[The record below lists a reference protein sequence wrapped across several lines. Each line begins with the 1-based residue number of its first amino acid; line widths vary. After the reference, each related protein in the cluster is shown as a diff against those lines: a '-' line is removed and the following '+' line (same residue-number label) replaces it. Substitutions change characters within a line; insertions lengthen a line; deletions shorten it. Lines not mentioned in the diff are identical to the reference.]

1 MTNFLRSLGLGFAAF
16 LAVARS
22 AGTGFFAVLL
32 ATTTLFFAVLLATT
46 TLFFAAFFLAGA
58 VFLLVNFLTAGE
70 GLRLATILAPRVLK
84 DQPPKISAEH

>member
-1 MTNFLRSLGLGFAAF
+1 LRSLGLGFAAF

-22 AGTGFFAVLL
+22 AGTG
-32 ATTTLFFAVLLATT
+32 FFAVLLATT